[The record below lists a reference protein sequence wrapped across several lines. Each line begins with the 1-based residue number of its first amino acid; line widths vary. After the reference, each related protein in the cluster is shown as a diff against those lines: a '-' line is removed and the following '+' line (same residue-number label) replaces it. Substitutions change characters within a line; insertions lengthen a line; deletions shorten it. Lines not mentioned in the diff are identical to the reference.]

1 MEAETALAVIGGGAS
16 GLNAA
21 IAAARCGERVILL
34 ERYPQLGKKLLAT
47 GNGRCNLLNRNHAC
61 YKGDLAFAEAV
72 LGANP
77 VETLEA
83 WWHSLG
89 LCLRYDPEGR
99 GYPRTLMAQT
109 VLEVLKAEIQRLDI
123 PVYTGVRIRDVR
135 REGDGFLL
143 EAEDGKTF
151 RAGRV
156 ILSTGGAAQPK
167 LGGNR
172 DAWPWLERMG
182 HPMKSAEPSLSPLE
196 ALPKAVSGLA
206 GLRIRGDILLET
218 EGRRMQE
225 EKGELLFTEDG
236 ISGICVMQC
245 SRNAVPGKSAVLL
258 NTVSDLFQTPE
269 ELFQE
274 LRRRGALAPEEE
286 PTALLRGMIPSKMA
300 YAVCKQAGL
309 PLRGEKNRD
318 LQPDELRRIA
328 ATAMA
333 YRIPVTGKKGFD
345 RAQVMAGGADCRF
358 LDPENLESRIQ
369 PGLHLTGE
377 LTNVDGGCG
386 GFNLMYAV
394 LSGLR
399 AGWNRRNCGKDR
411 ISG

>member
-1 MEAETALAVIGGGAS
+1 MGSGTALAVIGGGAS

-21 IAAARCGERVILL
+21 IASARCGEQVILL
-34 ERYPQLGKKLLAT
+34 EKNQQLGKKLLAT
-47 GNGRCNLLNRNHAC
+47 GNGRCNLMNRNPAC
-61 YKGDLAFAEAV
+61 YEGDRAFAEAV

-89 LCLRYDPEGR
+89 LYLRYDPEGR
-99 GYPRTLMAQT
+99 GYPCTLMAQT
-109 VLEVLKAEIQRLDI
+109 VLEVLKAEIRRLGI
-123 PVYTGVRIRDVR
+123 SVYTGIRIRDVR

-143 EAEDGKTF
+143 KPEDGEAL
-151 RAGRV
+151 RARRV

-172 DAWPWLERMG
+172 DAWPWLESMG
-182 HPMKSAEPSLSPLE
+182 HPMKSAQPSLTPLE
-196 ALPKAVSGLA
+196 ALPKSVSGLA

-218 EGRRMQE
+218 EGRTVQQ

-245 SRNAVPGKSAVLL
+245 SRNAVPGKSVVLL

-269 ELFQE
+269 ELLDE
-274 LRRRGALAPEEE
+274 LRRRGALAPEEGPVE
-286 PTALLRGMIPSKMA
+286 LLRGMIPAKMA

-318 LQPDELRRIA
+318 LHPGELRRIA
-328 ATAMA
+328 DTAMA
-333 YRIPVTGKKGFD
+333 YRIPVTGKKDFD
-345 RAQVMAGGADCRF
+345 RAQVMAGGADCGL
-358 LDPENLESRIQ
+358 LDPENMESRIQ

-386 GFNLMYAV
+386 GYNLMYAV
-394 LSGLR
+394 MSGLK
-399 AGWNRRNCGKDR
+399 AGWNRRNSGKDR
-411 ISG
+411 IS